1 MKIFKDLNLDENTIK
16 KLNFLSNEE
25 NVSVKEYISKII
37 TRELKN
43 TIYLFNGY
51 TYDLEKEILQDSS
64 KKIVPLTNI
73 ENMIIKLLAESEDK
87 LVDTEIILS
96 TISHDG
102 KMSIQSFRNK
112 INYIRQKTY
121 HNIILNISNR
131 GYYINKLKLN

>member
-16 KLNFLSNEE
+16 KLYFISNYE
-25 NVSVKEYISKII
+25 NVSIKEYISKII

-51 TYDLEKEILQDSS
+51 TYDIEKEILQDSN
-64 KKIVPLTNI
+64 KKVIVLTNI
-73 ENMIIKLLAESEDK
+73 ENMIIKLLVESKDK

-96 TISHDG
+96 TISHDD

-112 INYIRQKTY
+112 INYIRKKTY
-121 HNIILNISNR
+121 PDIILNISNR